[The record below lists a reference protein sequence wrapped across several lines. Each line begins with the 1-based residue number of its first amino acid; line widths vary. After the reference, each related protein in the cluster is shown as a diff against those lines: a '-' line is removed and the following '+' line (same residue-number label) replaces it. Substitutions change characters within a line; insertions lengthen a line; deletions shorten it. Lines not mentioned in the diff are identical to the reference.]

1 VANKVDD
8 NRILLAFYG
17 DDFTGSTD
25 ALESLSLAGA
35 KTVLFIEPP
44 SKKLLE
50 QYTGLKAYGVA
61 GNTRALSPAAM
72 EKSLLPAFKKIKQSG
87 ARHIHY
93 KICSTFDSSP
103 TIGSIGKAI
112 DTGALVFRNKFVPLL
127 AAAPLLGRY
136 CLFGNLFA
144 RMGIGSE
151 GAIHRLDRHPSMIK
165 HPVTP
170 ADESDL
176 RLRLKKQTKKKTGL
190 LDITQLSKSKPDIQ
204 KSVQRIKKE
213 GAGILLIDAVYQE
226 QLTIIGE
233 LLEEWADDKS
243 LFSVGSSGIGSAL
256 GQIWNE
262 RGIIDPVKEWSDPG
276 DAGPILVV
284 SGSCSPVTEAQIE
297 YALCNGFTEVILE
310 EKAILKDDKKAMGS
324 AIWNAQVLLQKG
336 KSVIVHANGT
346 KKRSKKNI
354 PPEKLGRSLGRIA
367 REIAAQGLYRRLV
380 ISGGDTSSY
389 AAREMGIVSVEMIAP
404 LVVGAPLCK
413 ATAPDSPIDGLEVN
427 LKGGQVGAENYFEV
441 LKTGKL

>member
-1 VANKVDD
+1 MND
-8 NRILLAFYG
+8 NILLAFYG

-25 ALESLSLAGA
+25 VLESLSSAGA

-44 SKKLLE
+44 SKKLLQ
-50 QYTGLKAYGVA
+50 QYPGLNAYGVA

-72 EKSLLPAFKKIKQSG
+72 EKTLLPAFKKIKQSG

-151 GAIHRLDRHPSMIK
+151 GTIHRLDRHPSMSK

-176 RLRLKKQTKKKTGL
+176 RLCLKKQTKKKTGL

-204 KSVQRIKKE
+204 KEDQRIKKE

-233 LLEEWADDKS
+233 LLEDWADGKS

-256 GQIWNE
+256 GQFWNE
-262 RGIIDPVKEWSDPG
+262 RGIIEPVSEWSDPG
-276 DAGPILVV
+276 DAGPILVI
-284 SGSCSPVTEAQIE
+284 SGSCSPVTDAQIE
-297 YALCNGFTEVILE
+297 YALTNGFDEVILE
-310 EKAILKDDKKAMGS
+310 EKVVLKEDKKAMGS
-324 AIWNAQVLLQKG
+324 AIWKAQVLLQKG

-346 KKRSKKNI
+346 KKKSRKSI
-354 PPEKLGRSLGRIA
+354 SPEKLGRALGRIA

-389 AAREMGIVSVEMIAP
+389 AAREMGILSVEMIAP

-413 ATAPDSPIDGLEVN
+413 ATAPGSPIDGLEVN
-427 LKGGQVGAENYFEV
+427 LKGGQVGANNYFLV
-441 LKTGKL
+441 LKEGRL